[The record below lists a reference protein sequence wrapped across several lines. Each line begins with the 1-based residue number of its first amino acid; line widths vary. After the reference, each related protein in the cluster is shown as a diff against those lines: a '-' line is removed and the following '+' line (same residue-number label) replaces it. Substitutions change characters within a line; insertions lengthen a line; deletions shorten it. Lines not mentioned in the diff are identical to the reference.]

1 MEHVL
6 KVQMEAEL
14 KNQGM
19 ARGIAAAYV
28 ADLDPTLE
36 ELTEVKTAVSEAFS
50 NAAIHGYPD
59 GGGKVEME
67 FSMISRDTLRIRIS
81 DKGIGIGN
89 IALAMEP
96 MFTTDTSDE
105 RSGMGFTVMESFM
118 DKIKVDSKVGEG
130 TVVTMIK
137 KLDTYDTCDA
147 YDACDECDGCGE
159 EDDSGSGYDGI
170 QAF

>member
-36 ELTEVKTAVSEAFS
+36 ELTEVKTAVSEACS

-137 KLDTYDTCDA
+137 KLDTYDTYDA